1 MNLIT
6 GERIKALRE
15 GRGWTKQKLSD
26 LLEMKSYTSI
36 TKWEQGNNL
45 PRGGEIIKLCK
56 LFDVSSDYLL
66 GLKDTK
72 K

>member
-6 GERIKALRE
+6 GERIKELRE
-15 GRGWTKQKLSD
+15 IHGWTKQKLSD

>member
-6 GERIKALRE
+6 GERIKELRE
-15 GRGWTKQKLSD
+15 IHGWTQQKLSD